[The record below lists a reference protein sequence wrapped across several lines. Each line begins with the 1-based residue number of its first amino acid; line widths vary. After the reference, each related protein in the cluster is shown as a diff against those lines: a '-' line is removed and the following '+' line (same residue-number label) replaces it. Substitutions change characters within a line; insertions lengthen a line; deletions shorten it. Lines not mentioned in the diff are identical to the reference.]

1 MEKAQKSGS
10 FINRTGKHW
19 IFRPSPRWARL
30 SGSLKAYRLEVERR
44 MNLPENKG
52 TEWVLNLNKI
62 LDQCQSQLDAHE
74 IDEAWKSFDAARRLE
89 LFGMD
94 KVELLQKARV
104 LRQES
109 AKLSDW
115 RKRAIY
121 SIIGDPDHPV
131 NDEITDGMLY
141 EATLVRDEDF
151 NNTYY
156 KNRLIR
162 NLFRLLFNLLFVWG
176 GLIIVYFFAAYDCLN
191 DKTAFNC
198 SQGIFL
204 LGILLFGLMGATT
217 SSILIT
223 RQRSGQ
229 TRITEI
235 SSNQFVTLSRI
246 FVGAAF
252 SIFIF
257 MILKSEMAAKIN
269 LFTFEI
275 SSPLDFFAIAFVSGF
290 AERLAKNAIE
300 ALAGKEK

>member
-1 MEKAQKSGS
+1 MEKAQKRGLFVGWIS
-10 FINRTGKHW
+10 KHW
-19 IFRPSPRWARL
+19 PLKPSPRWARL

-44 MNLPENKG
+44 INLPENKG
-52 TEWVLNLNKI
+52 TQWALNLNKI

-74 IDEAWKSFDAARRLE
+74 VDEAWKSFDAARRLE
-89 LFGMD
+89 LFGME
-94 KVELLQKARV
+94 KLELQQKARI
-104 LRQES
+104 LRQEA
-109 AKLSDW
+109 AKLSEW

-131 NDEITDGMLY
+131 NDEIVAGMLY
-141 EATLVRDEDF
+141 EATMVRDEDF

-162 NLFRLLFNLLFVWG
+162 NLFRLLFNLLFLWG
-176 GLIIVYFFAAYDCLN
+176 VLIFIYFF
-191 DKTAFNC
+191 TAFNFIN
-198 SQGIFL
+198 SDQNSDYSNGVFMV
-204 LGILLFGLMGATT
+204 GILLFGLLGATT

-275 SSPLDFFAIAFVSGF
+275 NKPLDYFAIAFVSGF
-290 AERLAKNAIE
+290 AERLARNAIE
-300 ALAGKEK
+300 ALAGKEN

>member
-1 MEKAQKSGS
+1 METEQKSGL
-10 FINRTGKHW
+10 FITW
-19 IFRPSPRWARL
+19 ISQYWPFRPSPRWARL

-44 MNLPENKG
+44 MSLPENKG
-52 TEWVLNLNKI
+52 TEWALNLNKI
-62 LDQCQSQLDAHE
+62 LDQCQNQLDANQV
-74 IDEAWKSFDAARRLE
+74 DEAWKSFDAARRLE
-89 LFGMD
+89 LFGMA
-94 KVELLQKARV
+94 KPELQQRARI
-104 LRQES
+104 LRQEA
-109 AKLSDW
+109 AKLSEW

-121 SIIGDPDHPV
+121 SIIGDPDHPATG
-131 NDEITDGMLY
+131 EITAEMLY
-141 EATLVRDEDF
+141 EATIVRDEDF

-162 NLFRLLFNLLFVWG
+162 NLFRLLFNLLFLWG
-176 GLIIVYFFAAYDCLN
+176 GLIILYFF
-191 DKTAFNC
+191 TAFDCINGKLDFNC
-198 SQGIFL
+198 ADGVFL
-204 LGILLFGLMGATT
+204 LGILLFGLLGATT

-223 RQRSGQ
+223 RQTYGQ

-257 MILKSEMAAKIN
+257 MILKSEMAEKIN

-275 SSPLDFFAIAFVSGF
+275 KNPLDYFAIAFVSGF